1 MKSFGTAKASLLIQ
15 KKKQN
20 NQQPPNPWS
29 LVRGSCG
36 VPTCR
41 ELEAEIERSGSHA
54 ADLLQ
59 AVLKEAFSP

>member
-29 LVRGSCG
+29 IVRGLCG
-36 VPTCR
+36 VLPAH
-41 ELEAEIERSGSHA
+41 LPWALIHLA
-54 ADLLQ
+54 
-59 AVLKEAFSP
+59 